1 MGFVTNVVLPLSL
14 AFIMFTL
21 GLGLTAGDFARV
33 ARQPKDFLVGAVSQ
47 IVLLPLVAFILVML
61 WPVSPEIALGVMII
75 AAAPGGVT
83 SNLLT
88 AFGRGDV
95 ALSISLT
102 AVISLLSVLTI
113 PLIVVFSYGQFIG
126 EQVDGD
132 VSVART
138 AVSVFLIVT
147 IPVLIGLA
155 VRRYAE
161 GFSLRVEPAARKVSA
176 ALFVLV
182 LLGAIFQERHNI
194 IDFYAE
200 AGLVTLALNVIMLGL
215 AWLLGSMFGSGMPQ
229 RIAISIECGLQ
240 NGTLAIAVATLLFGG
255 GPAVIPAATYS
266 LTMFATALILIYFL
280 RRNVVP
286 DPAAA

>member
-1 MGFVTNVVLPLSL
+1 MGFVTNFVLPLSL

-21 GLGLTAGDFARV
+21 GLGLTVSDFARV
-33 ARQPKDFLVGAVSQ
+33 VRRPKDFVVGAVSQ
-47 IVLLPLVAFILVML
+47 VVLLPLVAFALVTI

-88 AFGRGDV
+88 AFGRGDI

-102 AVISLLSVLTI
+102 AVISLLSVVTI

-126 EQVDGD
+126 EAVEGN
-132 VSVART
+132 VSIART

-155 VRRYAE
+155 ARRYAE
-161 GFSLRVEPAARKVSA
+161 GFAIRFEPSARKISA
-176 ALFVLV
+176 LLFVLV
-182 LLGAIFQERHNI
+182 LLGAILQERDNI
-194 IDFYAE
+194 VDFYAE
-200 AGLVTLALNVIMLGL
+200 AGGVTLALNVVMLTL
-215 AWLLGSMFGSGMPQ
+215 AWLLASMFGSGIAQ

-255 GPAVIPAATYS
+255 SAAVIPAATYS

-280 RRNVVP
+280 RRRAVP
-286 DPAAA
+286 G